1 MASCSASISIIIP
14 AYNVEKYLKAAL
26 DSVKEQTVL
35 PDEVILID
43 DGSTDGTLDVANA
56 FEFPVPYQVVS
67 IENGG
72 QGNARNLGIS
82 LASSEYVYFF
92 DSDDLLTSNFI
103 QSIKNQIRKNQC
115 PDIVLFSGESFNDS
129 EYQGNRWVD
138 YCRGFSGVFT
148 DRAQFLDK
156 ALSERA
162 LFCSPCLYV
171 SKKTLWGSDGLE
183 FGPNFLEDE
192 ALFMPLLFSCSTY
205 VVIDEVFF
213 LRRNREGSTMTM
225 ARNAKHANGAM
236 NCMETTLLLCNSEGI
251 TQRERWHIRKRL
263 IAHCVGYVMNTRQ
276 AGIRLKI
283 GAVMKVIGCS
293 RSMILP
299 VKVIIYGVLATRPD
313 TIRAAGKV
321 VKTIRR
327 VLTKA
332 RTGSSCSD

>member
-1 MASCSASISIIIP
+1 MAECSISIIIP

-26 DSVKEQTVL
+26 DSIKEQTEL

-43 DGSTDGTLDVANA
+43 DGSTDGTLDVANS

-72 QGNARNLGIS
+72 QGNARNLGVS
-82 LASSEYVYFF
+82 LASGEYVYFF
-92 DSDDLLTSNFI
+92 DSDDLLAENFI
-103 QSIKNQIRKNQC
+103 RSVKQHIRSNQH

-129 EYQGNRWVD
+129 EYRSERWVD
-138 YCRGFSGVFT
+138 YRRGFSGAFSN
-148 DRAQFLDK
+148 REKFLDQ
-156 ALSERA
+156 ARAHNA

-171 SKKTLWGSDGLE
+171 SKKSLWGPHGLK
-183 FGPNFLEDE
+183 FGSNYYEDQ
-192 ALFMPLLFSCSTY
+192 ALFYPLLFACTTY
-205 VVIDEVFF
+205 IVIDEVFF

-225 ARNAKHANGAM
+225 ARNAKHACGAM

-276 AGIRLKI
+276 AGIPLKI
-283 GAVMKVIGCS
+283 GAVIKVIGCS

-299 VKVIIYGVLATRPD
+299 VKVIVYGVFATRPD
-313 TIRAAGKV
+313 TIRAAGKA
-321 VKTIRR
+321 VKTVRR

-332 RTGSSCSD
+332 RTGSYTG

>member
-1 MASCSASISIIIP
+1 MAECSISIIIP

-26 DSVKEQTVL
+26 DSIKEQTEL

-43 DGSTDGTLDVANA
+43 DGSTDGTLDVANS

-72 QGNARNLGIS
+72 QGNARNLGVS

-103 QSIKNQIRKNQC
+103 QSIKSQIRKSQY

-156 ALSERA
+156 AFSERA

-171 SKKTLWGSDGLE
+171 SKKTLWGPDGLE

-192 ALFMPLLFSCSTY
+192 AVFFPLLFACNTY

-213 LRRNREGSTMTM
+213 LRRNRDGSTMTM
-225 ARNAKHANGAM
+225 APNSKHVNGAL
-236 NCMETTLLLCNSEGI
+236 NCMETTLSLYSSKHF
-251 TQRERWHIRKRL
+251 TSRERWHVRKRL
-263 IAHCVGYVMNTRQ
+263 ESHCIAYILTARR
-276 AGIRLKI
+276 AG
-283 GAVMKVIGCS
+283 
-293 RSMILP
+293 LP
-299 VKVIIYGVLATRPD
+299 VKLGEVFRTVAESRSLSLAAKALLCGV
-313 TIRAAGKV
+313 RADQVNAVRKIGRA
-321 VKTIRR
+321 VKR
-327 VLTKA
+327 VGGFA
-332 RTGSSCSD
+332 RG

>member
-1 MASCSASISIIIP
+1 MRDCSISVIIP

-26 DSVKEQTVL
+26 DSIKAQTEL

-43 DGSTDGTLDVANA
+43 DGSTDGTLEVANA

-72 QGNARNLGIS
+72 QGNARNLGVS

-103 QSIKNQIRKNQC
+103 QSVKDQIQKNEC

-129 EYQGNRWVD
+129 EYQGSRWVD

-148 DRAQFLDK
+148 NRAQFLDK
-156 ALSERA
+156 ALSARA

-171 SKKTLWGSDGLE
+171 SKKTLWGPGGLE

-192 ALFMPLLFSCSTY
+192 ALFMPVLFSCSTY

-213 LRRNREGSTMTM
+213 LRRNRDGSTMTM
-225 ARNAKHANGAM
+225 APNEKHVNGAL
-236 NCMETTLLLCNSEGI
+236 NCMETTLSLYCS
-251 TQRERWHIRKRL
+251 THFTSRERWHVRKRL
-263 IAHCVGYVMNTRQ
+263 ESHCIAYILTARR
-276 AGIRLKI
+276 AGLPVRLGEIFGAIAKSKSLSLAAKALLYGLRVDQVNAVRKI
-283 GAVMKVIGCS
+283 GRAVK
-293 RSMILP
+293 
-299 VKVIIYGVLATRPD
+299 
-313 TIRAAGKV
+313 
-321 VKTIRR
+321 R
-327 VLTKA
+327 VGGFA
-332 RTGSSCSD
+332 RG